1 MTTTFNKFEENLTT
15 KLGEIQTKETY
26 SGHMET
32 AMASAVP
39 IWIILG
45 ISEEDYKK
53 KYQPDPPAAEEPAED
68 STKEPTQESPLDTYE
83 NDVLSD

>member
-26 SGHMET
+26 SGHMEA

-45 ISEEDYKK
+45 ITEEEYKT
-53 KYQPDPPAAEEPAED
+53 KYQPDP
-68 STKEPTQESPLDTYE
+68 L
-83 NDVLSD
+83 